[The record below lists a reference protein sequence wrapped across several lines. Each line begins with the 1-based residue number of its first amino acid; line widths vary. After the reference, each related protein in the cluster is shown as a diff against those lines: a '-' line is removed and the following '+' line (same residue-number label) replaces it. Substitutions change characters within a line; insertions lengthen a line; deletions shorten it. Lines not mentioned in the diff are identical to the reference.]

1 MKHLVA
7 LCLKILISLELANC
21 LKIDP
26 RLERIDRFLEQ
37 VYKMRSLRGLESP
50 LQENVNPFN
59 DGDVAKMNEIDS
71 SKYDNEWTQNLES
84 NYGVES
90 KYEELELEIDSEEK
104 SNKATEKIRKQPLKF
119 KPKSKLKDDDDEEE
133 SDDNDEKQP
142 EMVPIPHPIPVVV
155 PKLIPMPIIIQHTF
169 PFPMFPFP
177 ISLPNIQMDGLM
189 NTNTNDQHTG
199 NAHETRRFMPNAH
212 HRQPY
217 VGF

>member
-1 MKHLVA
+1 MKHLMA

-37 VYKMRSLRGLESP
+37 AYKMRSLRGLESP
-50 LQENVNPFN
+50 LQDN
-59 DGDVAKMNEIDS
+59 DDEMNEIDS
-71 SKYDNEWTQNLES
+71 SKYDKEWTQNLES

-90 KYEELELEIDSEEK
+90 KYEELDLEIDSEEK
-104 SNKATEKIRKQPLKF
+104 SNKATEKILKQPLKF
-119 KPKSKLKDDDDEEE
+119 KPKSKLKATAAKEDDEEE

-169 PFPMFPFP
+169 PFHMFP

-212 HRQPY
+212 HRQSS